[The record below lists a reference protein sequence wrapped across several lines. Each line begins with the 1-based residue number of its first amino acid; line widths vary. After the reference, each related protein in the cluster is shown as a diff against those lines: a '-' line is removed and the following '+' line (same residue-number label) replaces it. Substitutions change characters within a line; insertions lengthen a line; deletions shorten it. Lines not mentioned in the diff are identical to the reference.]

1 MTWRTT
7 ICALLL
13 LTAAPTLAVGCASET
28 IIDLELVQ
36 VVEIQFAQM
45 DGDTPYVAE
54 VALADLRTEP
64 DYVEFRDTLR
74 CVGVDPYS
82 SNIGI
87 VRLLAPALETAL
99 LFQVDIAPHGSA
111 QWTPLA
117 EYNGFVT
124 DHEVI
129 PLADSAFTIFYDGL
143 QIIEAHALD
152 DLPLFDV
159 RVTGEVPAAVDDL
172 VVDLTL
178 ELDFSSDVARCPGP
192 PTL

>member
-1 MTWRTT
+1 MHDPASSPLRV
-7 ICALLL
+7 
-13 LTAAPTLAVGCASET
+13 TLVAGCASET
-28 IIDLELVQ
+28 IVDLELTQ

-45 DGDTPYVAE
+45 DGDTPYVAD

-64 DYVEFRDTLR
+64 DYVEFHDSLR
-74 CVGVDPYS
+74 CVGVDPYA

-99 LFQVDIAPHGSA
+99 LFQVDVAPHGSD

-143 QIIEAHALD
+143 QVIDDHALD
-152 DLPLFDV
+152 DLPLLDV
-159 RVTGEVPAAVDDL
+159 RVTSEVPAAIDDL

-178 ELDFSSDVARCPGP
+178 ELDFSSDASRCPGP
-192 PTL
+192 QGPAL